1 MLFQMSGLGR
11 PSPGGGLVY
20 ETDGDARRL
29 IVTHRGRLLLLKLF
43 IFYKLLNTI
52 LRSLK
57 SPVVN
62 LTQSVF
68 ANDDV
73 LLKNYTPAA
82 EILVEDSCE

>member
-1 MLFQMSGLGR
+1 MAKSKA
-11 PSPGGGLVY
+11 
-20 ETDGDARRL
+20 ARNASINWAIRLL

>member
-1 MLFQMSGLGR
+1 MCQNSRCRKILNAIRQ
-11 PSPGGGLVY
+11 
-20 ETDGDARRL
+20 E
-29 IVTHRGRLLLLKLF
+29 
-43 IFYKLLNTI
+43 LLNTI